1 MSEINA
7 KVDELLAH
15 FHCRLK
21 VKPPKIME
29 VNVRN
34 YNKGNYKEEDY
45 NVDEVQAKLKV
56 SLQRQNDTPLES
68 ILSDCIMGRR

>member
-21 VKPPKIME
+21 AKPPKIME

-34 YNKGNYKEEDY
+34 YNKGNYK
-45 NVDEVQAKLKV
+45 
-56 SLQRQNDTPLES
+56 
-68 ILSDCIMGRR
+68 